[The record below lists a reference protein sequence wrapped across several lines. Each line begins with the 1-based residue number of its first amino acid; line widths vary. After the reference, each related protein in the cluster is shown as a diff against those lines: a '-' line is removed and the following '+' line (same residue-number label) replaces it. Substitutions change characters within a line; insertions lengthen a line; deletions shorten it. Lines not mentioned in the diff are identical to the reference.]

1 MLLTSG
7 ARLGAYEILGPL
19 GAGGMGE
26 VYRARDNR
34 LRRDVAIKV
43 LPAAFAADRD
53 RLVRFEQEARAAAAL
68 NHPNILA
75 VHDLGQ
81 HDGAPFIVTELLEGM
96 SLREALHSG
105 PVSPR
110 KAIAYGAAIAQGLAA
125 AHDRGIV
132 HRDLKPDNVFITTDS
147 RVKILDFGVA
157 KLTQPDASGEG
168 LTVVPTAASRDLAPA
183 TAAGTVIGTLGYMS
197 PEQIRGGVADSR
209 SDIFSLGVVL
219 HEMLAG
225 KRPFSG
231 DTPADIMSCI
241 LKDDP
246 TELPVT
252 ERRIPPALA
261 RIVGRCLEKAPSA
274 RFQSARDLAFALD
287 ALTSPTDS
295 VPSAADA
302 DSMGPG
308 RGVPRAWALP
318 LAGAALAAVI
328 VTLLAAAAAMKPK
341 PAATDQIRVAK
352 LEISFP
358 EGDAIDFA
366 QGLELDISA
375 NGRNVVFAA
384 RHGDTT
390 QLMLRAL
397 DSTSWQP
404 LPGTNDAYSPFF
416 SPDGT
421 SIGFFARGRLRTIT
435 ITSLETREL
444 ADTPIGRGGWWAD
457 DGFIY
462 YAPGNTSGIMKV
474 ASGGGMPVPVTR
486 LDRAKGEVSHRWPQ
500 VLPNSKAMLVT
511 VWTGPAR
518 DNKTVQLVRF
528 DSGSAQTIAAGGD
541 TARYVRSGHVL
552 FGRLDALMALP
563 FDLERLTPTGTA
575 FRTGATVRVGQEGAS
590 YAVSDGGDLLHIPGD
605 EHRLDARLVWAD
617 RSGGVKPVSLPP
629 QDIANTKLSPDGRRA
644 AFNMHGATFEI
655 GIFDFER
662 GSLTPLTNNTTG
674 SQAPVWSPDGRR
686 IAFRGTRNGYRN
698 VWIKSVDGTADEEQ
712 LTRGDRLQTPMSWSP
727 DGKYLLYSETDPVR
741 ANDIWILS
749 LADGK
754 AEALVTAP
762 LSQHDAQWSPDGRWI
777 AYTSEES
784 GGEEVYVLPF
794 PLTGERW
801 RVSTSGGA
809 DPLWSREGREL
820 FYRTGGKVMAVDTRT
835 SPGFSAGTPHEL
847 FADSFAVSP
856 NFMTGYSVGAD
867 RRFLLA
873 QPVRPDPPT
882 RAVQIVLNW
891 FSELR
896 RPAPEQ

>member
-7 ARLGAYEILGPL
+7 SRLGAYEILGSL

-34 LRRDVAIKV
+34 LRREVAIKV
-43 LPAAFAADRD
+43 LPAVFAADPD
-53 RLVRFEQEARAAAAL
+53 RLARFEQEARAAAAL

-75 VHDLGQ
+75 VHDVGQ
-81 HDGAPFIVTELLEGM
+81 HDGALFIVTELLEGM
-96 SLREALHSG
+96 ALRETLHSG
-105 PVSPR
+105 PVPPR
-110 KAIAYGAAIAQGLAA
+110 KAVAYGAAIAQGLAA
-125 AHDRGIV
+125 AHDKGIV
-132 HRDLKPDNVFITTDS
+132 HRDLKPDNVFITTDN

-157 KLTQPDASGEG
+157 KLTQPEALSQH
-168 LTVVPTAASRDLAPA
+168 LTVAPTAAEGATPA
-183 TAAGTVIGTLGYMS
+183 TAAGMVIGTVGYMS
-197 PEQIRGGVADSR
+197 PEQVRGGVADAR

-219 HEMLAG
+219 HEMLSG

-231 DTPADIMSCI
+231 ETPADIMSAI

-246 TELPVT
+246 ADLPVDQ
-252 ERRIPPALA
+252 RRIPPALA
-261 RIVGRCLEKAPSA
+261 RIIGRCLEKAPAA
-274 RFQSARDLAFALD
+274 RFQSARDLAFALE
-287 ALTSPTDS
+287 ALTAPTDAAS
-295 VPSAADA
+295 SAAEARD
-302 DSMGPG
+302 METGRRTPG
-308 RGVPRAWALP
+308 GRAVPLATAALVAVIAG
-318 LAGAALAAVI
+318 LLAAGAAW
-328 VTLLAAAAAMKPK
+328 TLK
-341 PAATDQIRVAK
+341 PAPADQASVVK
-352 LEISFP
+352 LSVNFP

-366 QGLELDISA
+366 QGPELDISRD
-375 NGRNVVFAA
+375 GQSVVFAA
-384 RHGDTT
+384 THGGVM
-390 QLMLRAL
+390 QLMLRRL
-397 DSTSWQP
+397 DSTSWQV
-404 LPGTNDAYSPFF
+404 LPGTNEAYGPFF
-416 SPDGT
+416 SPDGS

-435 ITSLETREL
+435 IASLETREL
-444 ADTPIGRGGWWAD
+444 ADTPVGRGGWWAD

-462 YAPGNTSGIMKV
+462 YAPGNTSGVMKV
-474 ASGGGMPVPVTR
+474 ASSGGTAVTVTT

-500 VLPNSKAMLVT
+500 VLPNGKAMLVT

-518 DNKTVQLVRF
+518 DNKTVQVVRF
-528 DSGSAQTIAAGGD
+528 DSGARETIAVGGD
-541 TARYVRSGHVL
+541 TGRYVRSGHVL

-563 FDLERLTPTGTA
+563 FDVERLAPTGTA
-575 FRTGATVRVGQEGAS
+575 FQTGVSVRIGQEGAS
-590 YAVSDGGDLLHIPGD
+590 YAVSRAGDLLHIPGD
-605 EHRLDARLVWAD
+605 ERRLDTRLVWVD
-617 RSGGVKPVSLPP
+617 RSGRVEPVALPP

-674 SQAPVWSPDGRR
+674 TQAPVWSPDGRR

-698 VWIKSVDGTADEEQ
+698 VWIKSVDGTTDEQQ

-727 DGKYLLYSETDPVR
+727 DGMYLLYYETDPVR

-754 AEALVTAP
+754 TQPLVTAP
-762 LSQHDAQWSPDGRWI
+762 LSQHDGQWSPDGRWI

-794 PLTGERW
+794 PLTGDRW

-809 DPLWSREGREL
+809 DPLWSEDGREL
-820 FYRTGGKVMAVDTRT
+820 FYRTGGKVMAVEIRT
-835 SPGFSAGTPHEL
+835 SPRFSAGAPREL

-856 NFMTGYSVGAD
+856 NFMTGYSVAAD
-867 RRFLLA
+867 GRFLFA

-882 RAVQIVLNW
+882 RAVQMVLNW

-896 RPAPEQ
+896 RADPGK